1 MITLDTMTLPEDL
14 IWTNEFSETAVVHD
28 HIYSLTGKLIVF
40 EGIKAAGRPMLLSG
54 TVDSAWLNRGLLKQ
68 LNQLQESNIQ
78 MTLTLHDSRS
88 FDVIFD
94 YQKKGIT
101 AKPIIDFNDPED
113 DDEYQIIIPFI
124 QV

>member
-40 EGIKAAGRPMLLSG
+40 VGIKAAGRPMLLSG